1 MILLISHDFKQYLDF
16 MNYVNHDKVKI
27 QKCMKLLQHF

>member
-1 MILLISHDFKQYLDF
+1 MIILNSDDFKQYLDF
-16 MNYVNHDKVKI
+16 MNYVNHDKFKI